1 MKQNRMALITGL
13 ALLLASNSL
22 PVAAQNTTVD
32 EAVVAAARQVD
43 ERWQADRFGPIKS
56 SDTLW
61 SIAMYYSDNTDL
73 SVYEMMDLFI
83 ELNPRAFVDNHP
95 SHMLDGFYLRVPDV
109 AQQGVRE
116 RLRAVQQEQQQQQQ
130 QQQFQQAE
138 PQAEQNDADKVV
150 FERNDLAVLRTQ
162 LAQSIELIEQLNDEN
177 AQLQERLATV
187 SSELNQLRLKVD
199 AEQTAEDELQQQ
211 IEAELAATKEA
222 IQPSANQRSSQTKQA
237 LQSTSNGVDFV
248 TWILQPLPLF
258 LASLV
263 VILVLVLIITVIYLR
278 RSSREPGS
286 LYHQAVKAADQE
298 QQPQQESD
306 EAEPVL
312 AASPSE
318 AEVDAPTPSPTPTL
332 AESVDIP
339 TNPAEENAFIEIE
352 TLLEEAEAAANES
365 GTSRF
370 ERESGQV
377 DDTDETPWGL
387 IHLAR
392 FYLEVDDLAS
402 ARAELEKVNDSDDD
416 DAKREAAMLLQQ
428 IKNQERE

>member
-22 PVAAQNTTVD
+22 PVVAQNTTVD

-83 ELNPRAFVDNHP
+83 ELNPQAFVDNHP

-116 RLRAVQQEQQQQQQ
+116 RFIAVQQEQQQQQQ
-130 QQQFQQAE
+130 LQPQQAE
-138 PQAEQNDADKVV
+138 SPQAESPQAEQNDAGTVV

-263 VILVLVLIITVIYLR
+263 VIL
-278 RSSREPGS
+278 
-286 LYHQAVKAADQE
+286 
-298 QQPQQESD
+298 
-306 EAEPVL
+306 
-312 AASPSE
+312 
-318 AEVDAPTPSPTPTL
+318 
-332 AESVDIP
+332 
-339 TNPAEENAFIEIE
+339 
-352 TLLEEAEAAANES
+352 
-365 GTSRF
+365 
-370 ERESGQV
+370 
-377 DDTDETPWGL
+377 
-387 IHLAR
+387 
-392 FYLEVDDLAS
+392 
-402 ARAELEKVNDSDDD
+402 
-416 DAKREAAMLLQQ
+416 
-428 IKNQERE
+428 

>member
-1 MKQNRMALITGL
+1 MKQNRMALIIGL
-13 ALLLASNSL
+13 TLLLASNSL
-22 PVAAQNTTVD
+22 PAVAQDATGD

-83 ELNPRAFVDNHP
+83 ELNPQAFVDNHP

-116 RLRAVQQEQQQQQQ
+116 RFIAVQQEQQQQQQ
-130 QQQFQQAE
+130 LQPQ
-138 PQAEQNDADKVV
+138 QAEQNDADTVV

-199 AEQTAEDELQQQ
+199 AEQNAEDELQQQ
-211 IEAELAATKEA
+211 IAAELAATKEA
-222 IQPSANQRSSQTKQA
+222 LQPAANQRSSQTKPA

-258 LASLV
+258 LASLM
-263 VILVLVLIITVIYLR
+263 VILVLALIIAVIYLR

-286 LYHQAVKAADQE
+286 LYHQVVKAADQE
-298 QQPQQESD
+298 QQQESD
-306 EAEPVL
+306 EAEPVPT
-312 AASPSE
+312 ASANE
-318 AEVDAPTPSPTPTL
+318 AEVDAPTPPPTPTL

-392 FYLEVDDLAS
+392 FYLEVDDFAS